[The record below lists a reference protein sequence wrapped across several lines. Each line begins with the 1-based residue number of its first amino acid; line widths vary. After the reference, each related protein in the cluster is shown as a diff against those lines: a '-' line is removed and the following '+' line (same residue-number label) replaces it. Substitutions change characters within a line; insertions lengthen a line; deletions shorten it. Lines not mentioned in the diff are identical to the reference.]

1 MKILKFYT
9 PTCMPCKVVGKLL
22 DSMNLNVESIDAT
35 EDIKKV
41 DEYQIYSTPALV
53 FLNDEGKEVARSMG
67 LITKSQLEDIIKDI

>member
-9 PTCMPCKVVGKLL
+9 PTCMPCRVVGKLL